1 MTDIPSPQTT
11 KPKKQANLLPVEL
24 CIGLATAPVL
34 VALVG
39 GKALAQAVNELGQL
53 SEEMFRG
60 DRLPLLK
67 FPSTSPPTLHTPEA
81 D

>member
-1 MTDIPSPQTT
+1 MSDTPSPQLSSSV
-11 KPKKQANLLPVEL
+11 KQLDLLPVEIL
-24 CIGLATAPVL
+24 IGLATAPVL

-39 GKALAQAVNELGQL
+39 GKALARAIDELGHM
-53 SEEMFRG
+53 SEEVFRG

-67 FPSTSPPTLHTPEA
+67 FPTTSSPTMHTPEA

>member
-1 MTDIPSPQTT
+1 MTEKSSVAPGAGTRNRNI
-11 KPKKQANLLPVEL
+11 PVEL
-24 CIGLATAPVL
+24 LVGLATAPLL

-39 GKALAQAVNELGQL
+39 GKALSDAVTSLGQL
-53 SEEMFRG
+53 SEELFRG

-67 FPSTSPPTLHTPEA
+67 VSPSDSPAQAAE